1 MKKRHY
7 YLSILLSTLLLA
19 VMAGGAQAIDLADGK
34 FVIHGKISEQLNMR
48 ADKTSPGQ
56 LYDYSI
62 FNFRTSFK
70 LETMY
75 HIQQCPDH
83 EWNAYGVW
91 KQFYDYADKVDTGFD
106 NYVRHMSGD
115 KGISQLRA
123 YHSFVDVCREL
134 YLEYTTSLFQ
144 VRAGKQIISWGET
157 SFERTADI
165 INPVDGRG
173 LLNPGYPDF
182 AEIKRGL
189 WMFRLYYTP
198 RGLPADMTFEGLII
212 PDFQPNYNW
221 PAGYHLMHPDQF
233 NLLKAPNELFL
244 NAYRDA
250 PSDSWKNP
258 QIGFRIRGF
267 TWGFDWT
274 VFYVNM
280 QNPNG
285 TYKTGKALPAQLIAA
300 LGPGSLGGRV
310 PYTNDVTNFQ
320 RYNNVGF
327 TFNRPIAPVI
337 PLIPC
342 TPVRM
347 SGCVFRNEFIA
358 ELSKKCADL
367 VGINNVTRSYN
378 RYADTLAWDGK
389 IFIPGLSPWNRGKL
403 LSTST
408 QLAQEWVPSKKDTYQ
423 IFPYNVYSP
432 GRKYWATMTEA
443 IDYGFWNDRILVGLY
458 AAYQLTPGKSY
469 YTLMAA
475 FKPTFRWT
483 YMIRYLDYR
492 EGSTVRGYPTG
503 PLDTVTFDI
512 TYEF

>member
-1 MKKRHY
+1 MKKRRY
-7 YLSILLSTLLLA
+7 YLSVLLSALLLA

-48 ADKTSPGQ
+48 ANKTSPGQ

-70 LETMY
+70 LETMW

-106 NYVRHMSGD
+106 NYVRDMSGH
-115 KGISQLRA
+115 KGISELRS
-123 YHSFVDVCREL
+123 YQTFKDVSREL

-144 VRAGKQIISWGET
+144 IRAGKQIVSWGET
-157 SFERTADI
+157 SFERTCDI
-165 INPVDGRG
+165 VNPVDLRG

-189 WMFRLYYTP
+189 WMLRLYYTP

-212 PDFQPNYNW
+212 PDFEPNRSW
-221 PAGYHLMHPDQF
+221 PAGYHLVHPRAF
-233 NLLKAPNELFL
+233 NALAAPNELFL
-244 NAYRDA
+244 SNYRDA
-250 PSDSWKNP
+250 PSSWRDP
-258 QIGFRIRGF
+258 AIGLRIRGF

-274 VFYVNM
+274 IQYMNM
-280 QNPNG
+280 RNPQG
-285 TYKTGKALPAQLIAA
+285 TYKTGAALPAQLIAA
-300 LGPGSLGGRV
+300 LGPGALGGLV
-310 PYTNDVTNFQ
+310 PRTKDVTNFQ
-320 RYNNVGF
+320 RYNSIGT

-347 SGCVFRNEFIA
+347 SGCVLRNEFIA

-367 VGINNVTRSYN
+367 VGVNSVTRSYN
-378 RYADTLAWDGK
+378 RYADTIAWDGK
-389 IFIPGLSPWNRGKL
+389 IYLPWISQWNRGKL
-403 LSTST
+403 LGTST
-408 QLAQEWVPSKKDTYQ
+408 QLAQEWIPSKKSTYQ
-423 IFPYNVYSP
+423 IFPYNTYSP
-432 GRKYWATMTEA
+432 ERHYWATITEA
-443 IDYGFWNDRILVGLY
+443 LDYGFWNDRILVGFY
-458 AAYQLTPGKSY
+458 GAYQLTPGKSY
-469 YTLMAA
+469 YTLMTA

-483 YMIRYLDYR
+483 YMIRYLDYV
-492 EGSTVRGYPTG
+492 EGSNPRNNPIKN
-503 PLDTVTFDI
+503 LDTVTFDI